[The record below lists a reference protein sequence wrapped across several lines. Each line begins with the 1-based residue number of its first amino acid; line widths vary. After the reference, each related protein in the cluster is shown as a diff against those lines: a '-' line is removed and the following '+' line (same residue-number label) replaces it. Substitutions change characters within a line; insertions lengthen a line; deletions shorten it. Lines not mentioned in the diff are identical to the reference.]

1 MPLKPGFADLIEKAT
16 ESAGKSQFLFTS
28 WEYPAS
34 ERGIR
39 PKCYPIGGIDEAAAR
54 QLLRKSGLTEHDNE
68 LKKAIELSGG
78 HPLALILLVQLVKEG
93 AEVIVTDVNSEILHS
108 VGKDFN
114 VKTVRP
120 EEIYAVECEIFS
132 PNACGGILTQENIK
146 KLNCKMVVGAA
157 NNPLAED
164 LRSVMQM
171 KKRGIIY
178 APDYVINIGGVFLSM
193 CEVQGKTFEYV
204 IEKLGE
210 IIHQRLQ
217 QIIKEAEK
225 NSETLFE
232 AAERIVSQEASRT

>member
-1 MPLKPGFADLIEKAT
+1 
-16 ESAGKSQFLFTS
+16 
-28 WEYPAS
+28 
-34 ERGIR
+34 
-39 PKCYPIGGIDEAAAR
+39 
-54 QLLRKSGLTEHDNE
+54 
-68 LKKAIELSGG
+68 
-78 HPLALILLVQLVKEG
+78 
-93 AEVIVTDVNSEILHS
+93 
-108 VGKDFN
+108 
-114 VKTVRP
+114 
-120 EEIYAVECEIFS
+120 
-132 PNACGGILTQENIK
+132 
-146 KLNCKMVVGAA
+146 MVVGAA